1 LTGVKPIVCDDHAGL
16 KAARRAMLRA
26 LCRLLHCPAGC
37 TRSTPALSLT
47 VSFAVLL
54 AALLHASWNALIKGG
69 RDVLLD
75 TSALV
80 VGAGLLALPF
90 VFIVPLPAPASWP
103 FIAASV
109 TIHLAY
115 YYLLIAAYR
124 AGDLS
129 LVYPLMRGVA
139 PLLTAVLGV
148 VLLGELP
155 SSLGWAGMLAISGG
169 VFLLAWRALGHAPS
183 VSREGAAIGFA
194 LTNAAVIATY
204 TLVDGIG
211 ARRAADPWSYIVWLF
226 VLDMVPFSLF
236 MLATR
241 RQRFIGFL
249 RANALR
255 GLAGGALS
263 AGAYAIS
270 VWAMTR
276 APIALVASLR
286 ETSVLFATLLG
297 AHLLRERLTPR
308 RWAGVCAVVAGV
320 VALKAG

>member
-1 LTGVKPIVCDDHAGL
+1 
-16 KAARRAMLRA
+16 M
-26 LCRLLHCPAGC
+26 
-37 TRSTPALSLT
+37 SLA

-75 TSALV
+75 TSAIV
-80 VGAGLLALPF
+80 VGAGVVAIPF
-90 VFIVPLPAPASWP
+90 LFVVPVPARESWP

-115 YYLLIAAYR
+115 YYLLVAAYR
-124 AGDLS
+124 VGDLS

-148 VLLGELP
+148 ALLGEVP
-155 SSLGWAGMLAISGG
+155 SAFGWAGMLAISGG
-169 VFLLAWRALGHAPS
+169 VFLLAYRALGHAPS
-183 VSREGAAIGFA
+183 RAAIGFA
-194 LTNAAVIATY
+194 LTNAAVIAAY
-204 TLVDGIG
+204 TLVDGTG
-211 ARRAADPWSYIVWLF
+211 ARRAGDAWGYIVWLF
-226 VLDMVPFSLF
+226 VLDMLPFSLF

-241 RQRFIGFL
+241 RAQFVAFL

-276 APIALVASLR
+276 APVALVASLR

-297 AHLLRERLTPR
+297 ARLLRERLTAR
-308 RWAGVCAVVAGV
+308 RWAGVAAVVAGV
-320 VALKAG
+320 IALKAG

>member
-1 LTGVKPIVCDDHAGL
+1 
-16 KAARRAMLRA
+16 M
-26 LCRLLHCPAGC
+26 
-37 TRSTPALSLT
+37 SLA

-75 TSALV
+75 TSAIV
-80 VGAGLLALPF
+80 VGAGVVAIPF
-90 VFIVPLPAPASWP
+90 LFVVPVPARESWP

-115 YYLLIAAYR
+115 YYLLVAAYR
-124 AGDLS
+124 VGDLS

-148 VLLGELP
+148 ALLGEVP
-155 SSLGWAGMLAISGG
+155 SAFGWAGMLAISGG
-169 VFLLAWRALGHAPS
+169 VFLLAYRALGHAPS
-183 VSREGAAIGFA
+183 RAAIGFA
-194 LTNAAVIATY
+194 LTNAAVIAAY
-204 TLVDGIG
+204 TLVDGTG
-211 ARRAADPWSYIVWLF
+211 ARRAGDAWGYIVWLF
-226 VLDMVPFSLF
+226 VLDMLPFSLF
-236 MLATR
+236 MLVTR
-241 RQRFIGFL
+241 RMQFVSFL

-276 APIALVASLR
+276 APVALVASLR

-297 AHLLRERLTPR
+297 ARLLRERLTAR
-308 RWAGVCAVVAGV
+308 RWAGVAAVVAGV
-320 VALKAG
+320 LALKAG